1 MASVSKAKKARTGL
15 NPVNAWARAEQF
27 KSDGMYRYCCHA
39 VDFVRMD
46 TIKDHVAS
54 KKHTK
59 RRADSEA
66 RQKPAKHQATMM
78 SMMQAKESR
87 QEFVED
93 FVKMMMMADIPF
105 EKLEKIRPFLRKHTK
120 QEGTIPTASV
130 SRRTHLGHVFEC
142 HELAVKEFLQSP
154 MISLI
159 VDETTDSRDKSVL
172 NIVAGV
178 HGKYVL
184 IDVIF
189 LDKCN
194 HTTLS
199 QSVVKC
205 LGHTCVNDEVIILQE
220 TSEKSK
226 IFGIPCQIPPQRAS
240 DAPTSPR
247 CHEVEFMDV
256 RCHISR
262 QAYHITNR
270 LSNWCHLN
278 RLTINIK
285 KTKVV
290 QFPASKCTRL
300 NINLTLDDQPLV
312 SQNNYRYL
320 GIELDHDLSLKTH
333 VTQVNKL
340 ASNKL
345 YLLRKIR
352 PYLST
357 KASVDICKTM
367 LLPVMDYGGL
377 FLTMCTKKELDD
389 LQIIQNNAIRCCLKV
404 QDPRDIH
411 LIEMHDITHISF
423 TDDRRLKQLL
433 MCIWRNL
440 SSNFLNYDNAEQQ
453 TRATQAPIMRLP
465 IPRTEA
471 LKKSAYYKGCSY
483 WNILPFEVRKILD
496 QRAFKKAITVLITQG
511 HFRR

>member
-1 MASVSKAKKARTGL
+1 MALPCPPNPLKLSNPLQTVTSSIDKSRHGKKIINLENSVAIFIDFKKAFDTVNHKVLL
-15 NPVNAWARAEQF
+15 NKLDKFNFSIGRKTWITSYLSNRCQSTLVNGSRSTLRPVPCRVPQG
-27 KSDGMYRYCCHA
+27 SILG
-39 VDFVRMD
+39 
-46 TIKDHVAS
+46 
-54 KKHTK
+54 
-59 RRADSEA
+59 
-66 RQKPAKHQATMM
+66 P
-78 SMMQAKESR
+78 
-87 QEFVED
+87 
-93 FVKMMMMADIPF
+93 
-105 EKLEKIRPFLRKHTK
+105 LLFL
-120 QEGTIPTASV
+120 
-130 SRRTHLGHVFEC
+130 L
-142 HELAVKEFLQSP
+142 
-154 MISLI
+154 
-159 VDETTDSRDKSVL
+159 
-172 NIVAGV
+172 
-178 HGKYVL
+178 YVNDL
-184 IDVIF
+184 VDVIENSKV
-189 LDKCN
+189 LLYADD
-194 HTTLS
+194 T
-199 QSVVKC
+199 VVYRRIETRKQNTQIA
-205 LGHTCVNDEVIILQE
+205 LVQE
-220 TSEKSK
+220 DLN
-226 IFGIPCQIPPQRAS
+226 Q
-240 DAPTSPR
+240 
-247 CHEVEFMDV
+247 
-256 RCHISR
+256 
-262 QAYHITNR
+262 

-278 RLTINIK
+278 WLTINIK

-290 QFPASKCTRL
+290 KFPASKCTRL

-320 GIELDHDLSLKTH
+320 GIELDHDLSLKIH

-389 LQIIQNNAIRCCLKV
+389 LQIIQNNALRCCLKV

-453 TRATQAPIMRLP
+453 TRATQAPFMRLP

-471 LKKSAYYKGCSY
+471 FKKSAYYKGCSY
-483 WNILPFEVRKILD
+483 WNILPFEVRMILD
-496 QRAFKKAITVLITQG
+496 QTAFKKAITVLITQG
-511 HFRR
+511 HFRQWCCWKHLPGLVRFISYGLCWNYKYNP